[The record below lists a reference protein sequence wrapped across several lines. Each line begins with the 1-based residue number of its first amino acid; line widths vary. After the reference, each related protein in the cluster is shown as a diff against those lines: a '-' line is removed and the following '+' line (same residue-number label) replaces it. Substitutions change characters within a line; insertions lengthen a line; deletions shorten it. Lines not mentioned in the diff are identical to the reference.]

1 MPETASGQLPSN
13 STGHMAYKKVDVETA
28 SQGKLIV
35 MLFNGAIQ
43 RAEEAKRQL
52 QKDRIDGVHNNL
64 VRAQEIIAE
73 LRSAL
78 DMNGGGDIARN
89 LNRIY
94 EYLQHL
100 LVKANIQ
107 KKAIPI
113 EECINLMTIMR
124 DTWQDLFLKVSTE
137 TPPTA
142 APPKI
147 NPHGSAFLNLEG

>member
-1 MPETASGQLPSN
+1 MPATASGQLPSK

-52 QKDRIDGVHNNL
+52 QKGRIDGVHNNL

-78 DMNGGGDIARN
+78 DMNGGGDIAQN

-94 EYLQHL
+94 EYFQHL

-107 KKAIPI
+107 KKTSPI

-137 TPPTA
+137 ALSA
-142 APPKI
+142 APPPKI
-147 NPHGSAFLNLEG
+147 NPHGSAILNLEG